1 MKAFGKFTLNRKPVI
16 DLELRHFETKVNGIL
31 VIGTWFMDEETR
43 RSQPALVLIDATRRL
58 KRGRVVPCVI
68 ALDQAWRWTVEMG
81 EPEHVWPLIR
91 RWIREGALPGNHL
104 NNRDLW
110 AVFDAVQSRLRDLI
124 AMPPMPAAGA
134 IKHGTAPE
142 NHVGVVTIRNESS
155 GEVLHQAEVT
165 GNVRD

>member
-1 MKAFGKFTLNRKPVI
+1 MIAHPSISLNRKPVL
-16 DLELRHFETKVNGIL
+16 DLELRHFETTVNGIL
-31 VIGTWFMDEETR
+31 VIGTWFMDEDTR
-43 RSQPALVLIDATRRL
+43 RSQPALVLIDATRRV
-58 KRGRVVPCVI
+58 KRGRVMPCVI
-68 ALDQAWRWTVEMG
+68 ALDQAWRWTLEMG

-91 RWIREGALPGNHL
+91 QWIRLGALPGNPL
-104 NNRDLW
+104 NDRDMW

-124 AMPPMPAAGA
+124 SMPPMPADGA